1 MEGSGGGGQG
11 PRRHDGERGLE
22 LGSQANLRMIAEND
36 MELVGCR
43 QVLLGTD
50 RTGSMDICVGLD
62 LVIEAQKQI
71 SLKVGAS
78 GIVIDPSVGSAS
90 SAR

>member
-1 MEGSGGGGQG
+1 
-11 PRRHDGERGLE
+11 
-22 LGSQANLRMIAEND
+22 MIAEND
-36 MELVGCR
+36 MELIGCR

-71 SLKVGAS
+71 SPPVGA
-78 GIVIDPSVGSAS
+78 GIVTDPRGQRHRPDDRRIPAVRPAPLLGLQFSIDSC
-90 SAR
+90 ARRPFHP